1 VHGIT
6 RNQETLPGKERFCAQ
21 SIVNLNRRL
30 QSTLSLSQSE
40 FSCPALSL
48 ALSCLTNVIK
58 RLPLLFRHV
67 MYNLRGG
74 FLVRPLTITLSL
86 GLIGALLSGA
96 EESFPIVSGWVPRT
110 LFPSH
115 ADPQVA
121 QVILAGI
128 AASTMTVVSIVFA
141 ILLMTLTLAS
151 MQFSPRILTGFV
163 RDRVT
168 QWTLGVFLGTFSY
181 CMAALP
187 AARSLPYPFSP
198 VATVLGAMILAFAC
212 VCWLLFFIHHISQAI
227 SVNQIVDR
235 IALETELVIDD
246 LMPSPHRYPRMGG
259 TYPLAMNEW
268 KPAVINHT
276 SGYIRFVDR
285 NRLLTL
291 AKIYHV
297 QVRALR
303 RVGHYVPAG
312 VPLLLASKPERVSVA
327 ANEFLAAFDIGPSR
341 TLQQDVEFGVLQI
354 VDIALRAI
362 SPAVNDPTSAI
373 SCIDQLSR
381 IMIRFAS
388 REPATPLLF
397 DPPGVARVSISWIDF
412 EGLLKSAFEQ
422 IRLYAKGDVA
432 VSLRL
437 LRALSDVASTT
448 ENAAYRR
455 ALVTMARSVVAGCAE
470 ELNEDE
476 LTDLRLRV
484 QNVESYGC

>member
-1 VHGIT
+1 
-6 RNQETLPGKERFCAQ
+6 
-21 SIVNLNRRL
+21 
-30 QSTLSLSQSE
+30 
-40 FSCPALSL
+40 
-48 ALSCLTNVIK
+48 
-58 RLPLLFRHV
+58 

-74 FLVRPLTITLSL
+74 FLVRPLTITLLL
-86 GLIGALLSGA
+86 GLTGALLSEI
-96 EESFPIVSGWVPRT
+96 EETFPKVSEWVPRT

-128 AASTMTVVSIVFA
+128 AGSTMTVVSIVFA

-151 MQFSPRILTGFV
+151 MQFSPRILSGFV

-187 AARSLPYPFSP
+187 TARSLPYPFSP

-235 IALETELVIDD
+235 IASETELVIDD
-246 LMPSPHRYPRMGG
+246 LMPWPQRYPRMGG
-259 TYPLAMNEW
+259 AHPLNMDEW
-268 KPAVINHT
+268 KPAVLNHP
-276 SGYIRFVDR
+276 SGYIRFVDT
-285 NRLLTL
+285 NRLRALTRT
-291 AKIYHV
+291 YHV
-297 QVRALR
+297 QVRVLR
-303 RVGHYVPAG
+303 RVGHFVPEG
-312 VPLLLASKPERVSVA
+312 VPLILVSKSERVSA
-327 ANEFLAAFDIGPSR
+327 ASNEFLAAFDIGPSR

-381 IMIRFAS
+381 ILIRFAS
-388 REPATPLLF
+388 REPAAPLVF
-397 DPPGVARVSISWIDF
+397 DPPGVVRVSISWIDF

-422 IRLYAKGDVA
+422 IRLYAKGDMA

-448 ENAAYRR
+448 VNTDYRN
-455 ALVTMARSVVAGCAE
+455 ALVAMARSVVAGCTE
-470 ELNEDE
+470 KLNEDE

-484 QNVESYGC
+484 RNVESYAC